1 MGIWGIILI
10 AIAIVALFAIFYI
23 SIYNKMQYGNTKV
36 EHVEGMIDEDL
47 RSKYDIVVRADDVIK
62 NHLKSKKDYLKEFVS
77 LKDAKISNFDLERK
91 LKEAENLILNL
102 FHDYPELSENENMVQ
117 IIRDFKDI
125 NEKLIAGISYYNRQM
140 NVFNA
145 FIRKFPNNI
154 IAKIHHFY
162 SRPFFDRKDMTD
174 TDINDFKL

>member
-117 IIRDFKDI
+117 IIR
-125 NEKLIAGISYYNRQM
+125 QM